1 VPRYDVQ
8 IRVSLPDNLVE
19 IYTAEVLAQSPEE
32 VFAHIRHR
40 LSTEPTRYGVP
51 LTGRTVEPYT
61 QVLSMTIDPV
71 KKAEDAQTL
80 WERLD
85 EEP

>member
-1 VPRYDVQ
+1 MPRYDVQ

-19 IYTAEVLAQSPEE
+19 IYTVEVEAQSPEA
-32 VFAHIRHR
+32 VFAHIQHR
-40 LSTEPTRYGVP
+40 LSTEPPRYGVP

-61 QVLSMTIDPV
+61 QVLSVTKVV